1 MAGRS
6 LNRVILLGKLVATK
20 DIATL
25 ARGSTE
31 MYINTILIENNGGQ
45 GDKTYIKIIAYGN
58 IAQTFA
64 KYTAKGDL
72 VCVEGKLLNHKY
84 RSNAAGKEHKEYID
98 TYVWVD
104 NLYLMPNPRTKD
116 KNTAQTEEKTNNNV
130 EEFIKETYE

>member
-20 DIATL
+20 DIATI

-58 IAQTFA
+58 IAQTFS
-64 KYTAKGDL
+64 KYTSKGDL

-84 RSNAAGKEHKEYID
+84 KSNATNKEYLD
-98 TYVWVD
+98 TYVCVD
-104 NLYLMPNPRTKD
+104 NLYLIPR
-116 KNTAQTEEKTNNNV
+116 QQRSTEIIQEQEKTSNNV
-130 EEFIKETYE
+130 GEFIKETYEQD